1 MFENNYPKTD
11 QNITKRP
18 ITNKKLLLINTNLKL
33 YLKCVFESLGKTN
46 NIKNKF
52 IPSSVELYL
61 SPSLIDICSLLDR
74 HCFHFL

>member
-33 YLKCVFESLGKTN
+33 YLKCVFETWQN
-46 NIKNKF
+46 
-52 IPSSVELYL
+52 
-61 SPSLIDICSLLDR
+61 
-74 HCFHFL
+74 